1 MTAGS
6 LHLLL
11 RPERQVAVAR
21 AELAVAGLVFRVVH
35 HLARHLR
42 TVLCLGV
49 VGVDV
54 GLFQPAAD
62 DCLPVGDERG
72 EDVRLR
78 QYEIGPECLAHGDA
92 AALADVILP
101 FVVLED
107 AQYAA
112 AAEQLIG
119 GAAYVGVAGFRHKAV
134 GRRVILHVLGGHHL
148 LGHRVGGVVHRYVV
162 VRVAV
167 VVCHLLVENNLPL
180 RIFYERN
187 RTKFSLPVVESR
199 CLADKDSSAHGVALG
214 DDPRVRVDVYLLV
227 GQLGNAGAA
236 GRAAQ
241 HHVHMV
247 GTLGHEV
254 GAGAY
259 GAQHD
264 HGEGVV
270 ARVGVIAGSLPHRGA
285 PVHGDAHRHVQQVL
299 ARQVGTASHKLILHM
314 AIFVGDDFYLHG
326 LVGHAYLYGVP
337 ADGSL
342 AAIYRRGGAGLV
354 VDVYLGI
361 PGIFL
366 DGLLRVEV
374 GVVLRHVD
382 VVAVLPVLYEDGA
395 PVFVLMPRA
404 ADGQHL
410 DGVGGKLVVDVCHL
424 ALAEDAGG
432 HVGLAHGD
440 VRLGAV
446 LAYHLRAVH
455 ILPGAFA
462 LDGQRVELHQVLV
475 GVGGVDDGQ
484 VLGKGR
490 LVVVVLAAHHADA
503 LHLVLQRRQQCG
515 ELAGHGVGHYIY
527 IMCVV
532 VVGGGAVLGAGAA
545 CRALD
550 VGGGRFHGDV
560 GGAEGALAAVVH
572 QVVERALALA
582 AQAELDLSLADAVL
596 RLSEAHGGILVAEAA
611 VDAAR
616 HVDQRRIDEVD
627 GLGAAEVVLLRLV
640 HGERREA
647 VAVHVT
653 LDEVL
658 ADGHGDLELAVGVAI
673 HALLR
678 LHHLAVD
685 HKLHA
690 VNGDVGAEV
699 GHLSLDGERR
709 DVGEVVVVERQVAL
723 ADESAAR
730 LRLELMDAE
739 GRREGIGGALAD
751 ERYATDGVLAGI
763 AGHGIA
769 RQLPVGRH
777 DGRAADV
784 HAHRGVA
791 AVGQGV
797 GVGGIEDEVVQTLV
811 HGPVE
816 GEVVLAPVQ
825 HAVGAS
831 RLLGVGECF
840 APYAHLGEVALEG
853 ICLGDAVGTAHGEGG

>member
-1 MTAGS
+1 MSTGG

-11 RPERQVAVAR
+11 RPERQVAVAC
-21 AELAVAGLVFRVVH
+21 AELAVAGLVLRVVH
-35 HLARHLR
+35 HLVRHLR

-54 GLFQPAAD
+54 ALFQSAAD
-62 DCLPVGDERG
+62 DGLPVGDERG

-78 QYEIGPECLAHGDA
+78 QYEVRPERLAHGDA
-92 AALADVILP
+92 AALANGVLP
-101 FVVLED
+101 LVVLED

-112 AAEQLIG
+112 LAEQLIG
-119 GAAYVGVAGFRHKAV
+119 GAAYVGVAGLGHVAV

-148 LGHRVGGVVHRYVV
+148 LGHRVGGVVLRYVV
-162 VRVAV
+162 VRVPV
-167 VVCHLLVENNLPL
+167 VVCHLLGGNHLPL
-180 RIFYERN
+180 RVFQEGN
-187 RTKFSLPVVESR
+187 RTNRTLQVLKGR
-199 CLADKDSSAHGVALG
+199 CLADIDSSAHGVALG

-241 HHVHMV
+241 HHVHVV

-259 GAQHD
+259 GAQHY
-264 HGEGVV
+264 HGEGIV
-270 ARVGVIAGSLPHRGA
+270 ARVGVIAGCLPHRGA

-299 ARQVGTASHKLILHM
+299 ARQVGAASHKLILHM
-314 AIFVGDDFYLHG
+314 AILVGYDFYLHG

-337 ADGSL
+337 ADSSL
-342 AAIYRRGGAGLV
+342 AAIYLRGGACLV
-354 VDVYLGI
+354 EDVYLGI

-374 GVVLRHVD
+374 GVVLCHVD
-382 VVAVLPVLYEDGA
+382 VVAVLPVLHEDGA

-410 DGVGGKLVVDVCHL
+410 DGVGGKLVVHVGHL
-424 ALAEDAGG
+424 ALAEGAGG
-432 HVGLAHGD
+432 QVGLAHGD
-440 VRLGAV
+440 VRLGTI

-462 LDGQRVELHQVLV
+462 LDGQRVELHQVLI

-484 VLGKGR
+484 VLREDR
-490 LVVVVLAAHHADA
+490 LVVIVLAAHHADA
-503 LHLVLQRRQQCG
+503 LHLVLQRRQHGG
-515 ELAGHGVGHYIY
+515 ELTGHGVGHYIY

-532 VVGGGAVLGAGAA
+532 VVGGCAVLGAGAA
-545 CRALD
+545 GRALD
-550 VGGGRFHGDV
+550 VGGGRRHGDV

-596 RLSEAHGGILVAEAA
+596 RLSEAHGGILIAEAA

-627 GLGAAEVVLLRLV
+627 GLSAAEVVLLGLV

-647 VAVHVT
+647 VAVHVA

-658 ADGHGDLELAVGVAI
+658 TDGHGDLKLAVGIAI
-673 HALLR
+673 HTLLR
-678 LHHLAVD
+678 LYHLAVD

-699 GHLSLDGERR
+699 GHLALDGERR

-751 ERYATDGVLAGI
+751 ERYAADGVLASI

-769 RQLPVGRH
+769 RQLPVGRY

-784 HAHRGVA
+784 HAHRGMA

-797 GVGGIEDEVVQTLV
+797 GVGGIEDEVVQALV

-816 GEVVLAPVQ
+816 GEIVLAAVQ

-831 RLLGVGECF
+831 RLLGLGECF
-840 APYAHLGEVALEG
+840 VPHAHLGEVALEG
-853 ICLGDAVGTAHGEGG
+853 IQCV